1 MPSDAITATMSQP
14 IETTGTKKQAREL
27 RACLN

>member
-1 MPSDAITATMSQP
+1 MRGGAIITTMSQP

>member
-1 MPSDAITATMSQP
+1 MRGGAITTTMPQP
-14 IETTGTKKQAREL
+14 IEATGTKKQARTL